1 MESTRFQ
8 FGQHLDGAI
17 DIHTVRGVGLHTLDQ
32 LHDLRA
38 VQGATVAQHFD
49 HVVLSGEIGVMLTE
63 QAIAEYVAIT
73 VM

>member
-38 VQGATVAQHFD
+38 VQGATLTQGFYHTVLVWEIS
-49 HVVLSGEIGVMLTE
+49 VVLTE